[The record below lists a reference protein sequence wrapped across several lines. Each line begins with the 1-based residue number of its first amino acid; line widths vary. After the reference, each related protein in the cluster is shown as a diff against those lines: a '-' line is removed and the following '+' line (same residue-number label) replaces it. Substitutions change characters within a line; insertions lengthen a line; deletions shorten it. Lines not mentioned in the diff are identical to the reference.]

1 MGDFIVET
9 EARKE
14 RGKIW
19 ERNKNGEMFEWM
31 TCLMNDERKP
41 LHVFD
46 WQFHWG
52 GGEREREVKYELT
65 FSKIKCI
72 SVNWF
77 FKIEEDANVQM
88 GKQRMNLTL

>member
-1 MGDFIVET
+1 MTIVLTGSTFLIRAWFQTKENCYTILMGDFIVET

-31 TCLMNDERKP
+31 TCLMSDERKP

-46 WQFHWG
+46 WQFHWV
-52 GGEREREVKYELT
+52 GGERERE
-65 FSKIKCI
+65 
-72 SVNWF
+72 
-77 FKIEEDANVQM
+77 
-88 GKQRMNLTL
+88 R